1 MTASSHDQ
9 GVGKPIQP
17 PFSRPVRSYV
27 LRQGRFTPAQKRA
40 LREFWPNYGLEV
52 EKGLID
58 TEKVF
63 ARKAKLVMEI
73 GFGMGDSLFTMLQ
86 EQPDSDFIGVEVH
99 SPGVGHLLHRVAKAA
114 AGNLRIYKADATDV
128 LQRCLPDDSL
138 DRVQIYFPDPW
149 PKKRHHKRR
158 LIDAHFV
165 DLLAPKLKSAGR
177 LHVATDSSQYA
188 DSMRAVIDA
197 SDHFTPLSDD
207 EISRP
212 KTKYEQRAERSE
224 HRVFDLCYLKH

>member
-1 MTASSHDQ
+1 MRDEKLQ
-9 GVGKPIQP
+9 FLEDRIVGDDLGIIMMDWEHP
-17 PFSRPVRSYV
+17 
-27 LRQGRFTPAQKRA
+27 LMKRHA
-40 LREFWPNYGLEV
+40 EAVCKNGGDIL
-52 EKGLID
+52 
-58 TEKVF
+58 
-63 ARKAKLVMEI
+63 EI